1 MSMKPGI
8 EVFQQDRTLERRACR
23 QRRFNGLLIKA
34 RSAGVS
40 LKNPGSTTAVRKT
53 PKLRADGD

>member
-34 RSAGVS
+34 RSARGS
-40 LKNPGSTTAVRKT
+40 LKNPGCDYSGPQN
-53 PKLRADGD
+53 PKVES